1 MIGYLGLA
9 RETFDVPFAMSKF
22 LEGKKVLRNIFTE
35 IKGIDYLI
43 TNNEL
48 SDKAFKYFKHNNSKK
63 IIIFQTTF
71 TDAKFLLHF
80 ARKINKPLCII
91 AFPEPRTGKRLRL
104 NSVCGLNLGMHSL
117 IKNNINAE
125 FILYNNHKDLEKRIK
140 KFINKKIY
148 NNKIIEWKQIRKKS
162 NKKIDIKKQKIGL
175 VGERPE
181 GFDTCDYSL
190 LEIRKKLNFDIK
202 KIKLNELF
210 SEAKKI
216 KKSVLNST
224 QIKIEKNL
232 KNSKKLN
239 QHELKKSISI
249 YHGLNTLH
257 TKHDVQAFAVRCW
270 PEMFTEFGCA
280 SCGPMAMMNEKK
292 ISSAC
297 EADVLGGISCNI
309 LNQLNNQPSL
319 LVDIVDIDEKD
330 NSVVFWHCGL
340 APLSMS
346 KKGDAKADIHSNRKK
361 PLLHNFAF
369 KPGDITIFRVSKS
382 ASKLK
387 FFVLKGKVINRK
399 NSFAGTSGVV
409 SFGKNTKNKIEKMF
423 KGGLEHHVAFTYG
436 DHYNEIVNLGNQM
449 NIPTYTV

>member
-22 LEGKKVLRNIFTE
+22 LEGKKVLQNIFTE

-48 SDKAFKYFKHNNSKK
+48 SDKAFKYFKDNNFKK

-210 SEAKKI
+210 SESKKI

-239 QHELKKSISI
+239 QQELKKSISI

-436 DHYNEIVNLGNQM
+436 DYYNEIVNLGNQM
-449 NIPTYTV
+449 KIPTYTV

>member
-48 SDKAFKYFKHNNSKK
+48 SDKAFKYFKDNNFKK

-80 ARKINKPLCII
+80 ASKINKPLCII

-148 NNKIIEWKQIRKKS
+148 NNKIIEWKQIRKKN

-210 SEAKKI
+210 SESKKI
-216 KKSVLNST
+216 KKSILNST

-232 KNSKKLN
+232 KNLKKLN
-239 QHELKKSISI
+239 QQELKKSISI
-249 YHGLNTLH
+249 YHGLNTLQ

-270 PEMFTEFGCA
+270 PEMFTQFGCA

-369 KPGDITIFRVSKS
+369 KSGDITIFRVSKS

-436 DHYNEIVNLGNQM
+436 NYYDEIVNLGNQM
-449 NIPTYTV
+449 KIPTYTV

>member
-22 LEGKKVLRNIFTE
+22 LEGKKVLRNIFNE

-48 SDKAFKYFKHNNSKK
+48 SDKAFKYFKNNNFKK

-71 TDAKFLLHF
+71 TDAKFLLNF
-80 ARKINKPLCII
+80 AKKINKPLCIV

-125 FILYNNHKDLEKRIK
+125 FILFNNHKELEKRIK

-148 NNKIIEWKQIRKKS
+148 NNKIIKWKQIAKKS
-162 NKKIDIKKQKIGL
+162 DKKIDIKKQNIGL

-232 KNSKKLN
+232 KNSKKLK
-239 QHELKKSISI
+239 QRELKKSISI
-249 YHGLNTLH
+249 YHGLNTLQ

-270 PEMFTEFGCA
+270 PEMFTQFGCA

-330 NSVVFWHCGL
+330 NTVVFWHCGL